1 MVEQNDSITYT
12 SPSNNNL
19 SSQTD
24 KIKIPSFIW
33 GDKLSDSLLE
43 SIKVINSINNC
54 TKKLCLVDY
63 SALTFVTPL
72 YILPLVVYLDSCDK
86 EVVSYK
92 LSEYLETVKFP
103 IGLRPD
109 RMRKSEFLT
118 TMEQYSQRTYIPI
131 ISFPASKESNDEK
144 DAILSTVESII
155 VRQVGIDSN
164 VTMGIKYMLGE
175 AIDNIIQHAK
185 SDRGYIFAQSNP
197 SKGYLDICIAD
208 SGITLLGSYKTL
220 SDNEIENDIEAIQA
234 ANRGIS
240 TKNLPNAEN
249 RGYGIITS
257 KKMLV
262 DGLNGSFVMMSGNA
276 LHLYNSIY
284 KKFVEAPVNIRW
296 NGTIIALRIPYKN
309 KDFQYINYLE

>member
-1 MVEQNDSITYT
+1 MTE
-12 SPSNNNL
+12 
-19 SSQTD
+19 
-24 KIKIPSFIW
+24 IKIPSCIT
-33 GDKLSDSLLE
+33 GDKLSENLLE
-43 SIKVINSINNC
+43 SIKVISHINNC
-54 TKKLCLVDY
+54 NEKLCSLDF
-63 SALTFVTPL
+63 SAVTFVTPL
-72 YILPLVVYLDSCDK
+72 YILPLVVYLDGCDNK
-86 EVVSYK
+86 VIVSK
-92 LSEYLETVKFP
+92 LSEYLETIKFP
-103 IGLRPD
+103 AGLRPD
-109 RMRKSEFLT
+109 KMRRSEFLAV
-118 TMEQYSQRTYIPI
+118 MEKYSKETYIPI
-131 ISFPASKESNDEK
+131 VSFPSNKETDDEK
-144 DAILSTVESII
+144 DIILSTIESII

-164 VTMGIKYMLGE
+164 VTMGLKYMLGE

-220 SDNEIENDIEAIQA
+220 ADNEIENDIEAIQA

-276 LHLYNSIY
+276 LHLYNSTY
-284 KKFVEAPVNIRW
+284 KKFVEAPTNIRW
-296 NGTIIALRIPYKN
+296 NGTIISLRVPYKN